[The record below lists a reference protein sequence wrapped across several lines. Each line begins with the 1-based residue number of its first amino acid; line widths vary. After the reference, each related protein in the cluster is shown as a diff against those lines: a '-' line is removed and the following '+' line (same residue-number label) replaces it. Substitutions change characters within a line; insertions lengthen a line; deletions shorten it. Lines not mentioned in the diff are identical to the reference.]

1 LKSKVLVVG
10 AGPLQVPLINELN
23 NLGFYTISI
32 SNLPNDPGL
41 EIASKGKNISIL
53 DFSNIEKMFMDD
65 DVNFAITCGSD
76 LGTLS
81 VAKICEKFNKTGIG
95 TKHVLN
101 VSHKGKF
108 YNLLKKLSLNR
119 VPYFIVTKRLDLT
132 SILKKIKRFP
142 VVVKPLFS
150 SGSRGISI
158 LNNQDEII
166 KNHEVVFNAS
176 TIFKGYVI
184 QEYIDGIEVGAE
196 CFIENNKI
204 VFLQFTIKTKN
215 VYNVPI
221 GHFVPNKLSL
231 NIVKIITNEI
241 QTIVNYLGIDNSPA
255 NLDIIINN
263 KNKPFIIDLGFR
275 LGGNMLPDLMKL
287 KYGFNPYLKIINY
300 ALGEKSN
307 NNFSDPKS
315 GKYGSIIFHSNS
327 NGNLSKNKIIMI
339 RNLFGKLE
347 NANIVFDISAGAS
360 YEKFIQG
367 NKRFGHSLCQFRSIE
382 HYRNVFSSFNKI
394 VNSN

>member
-1 LKSKVLVVG
+1 MKSKVLVVG

-275 LGGNMLPDLMKL
+275 LGGNMLPDLMKN
-287 KYGFNPYLKIINY
+287 KY
-300 ALGEKSN
+300 
-307 NNFSDPKS
+307 
-315 GKYGSIIFHSNS
+315 
-327 NGNLSKNKIIMI
+327 
-339 RNLFGKLE
+339 
-347 NANIVFDISAGAS
+347 
-360 YEKFIQG
+360 
-367 NKRFGHSLCQFRSIE
+367 E
-382 HYRNVFSSFNKI
+382 HQ
-394 VNSN
+394 